1 MAVASKK
8 PAVKK
13 SVTKAAGKSVSNK
26 SAARKP
32 ASQNAGIAKAAKKSS
47 NPLGLEKK
55 APGQFDTLQE
65 IALAA
70 HRKLPAPVWDHLMG
84 GADSEMTLRRNRAGL
99 DALALR
105 QRVLVDVR
113 NIDLGT
119 PLLGQDLAFPVFP
132 APVGGFLGKVHNEGG
147 PAVARAAVSRGTTAF
162 IATAAKPSLEAAQE
176 AVKRKLI
183 FQLYVR
189 GDRGW
194 IEGILDRVRKAEYGA
209 LCVTVDRNFYGRR
222 ERDIVS
228 GLPVKEGFGDQSYQA
243 SLNWKD
249 LVWMKE
255 RVGLPLIAKGIAT
268 AEDAELAVEHG
279 ADVVY
284 VSNHG
289 GRQLDHAQGSIEV
302 LAEVVKAVAGRA
314 EVLADGGVQRGTDVV
329 KMLCLGAR
337 AVGVGK
343 LLGLAL
349 SAGGE
354 AGVARMLELMELEVR
369 TAMGLMGVTSIKQLG
384 PQWLREVPVLGTPSS
399 ISAYPLLE
407 EAVRREASPLGAR
420 KVR

>member
-1 MAVASKK
+1 MAVARKK
-8 PAVKK
+8 NAVSK
-13 SVTKAAGKSVSNK
+13 SVRKSVSK
-26 SAARKP
+26 KAVARKP
-32 ASQNAGIAKAAKKSS
+32 AAKNASIAKPAKKTS

-84 GADSEMTLRRNRAGL
+84 GADSEMTMRRNRAGL

-113 NIDLGT
+113 NIDLST
-119 PLLGQDLAFPVFP
+119 TLLGQKLAFPVFP
-132 APVGGFLGKVHNEGG
+132 APVGGFLGKVHAEGG

-162 IATAAKPSLEAAQE
+162 IATAAKPSLEAAQQ
-176 AVKRKLI
+176 AVKQKLI

-189 GDRGW
+189 GDRTW

-268 AEDAELAVEHG
+268 AEDAVLAVEHG

-329 KMLCLGAR
+329 KMLCLGAS

-369 TAMGLMGVTSIKQLG
+369 TVMGLMGVTSIKQLG
-384 PQWLREVPVLGTPSS
+384 PQWLRAVPVLGTPSPV
-399 ISAYPLLE
+399 SAYPLLE
-407 EAVRREASPLGAR
+407 EAVRRSTR
-420 KVR
+420 

>member
-1 MAVASKK
+1 MAVARNKS
-8 PAVKK
+8 AV
-13 SVTKAAGKSVSNK
+13 SKSVSK
-26 SAARKP
+26 SVSKKAAARKP
-32 ASQNAGIAKAAKKSS
+32 AAKNARIAKPAKKTS

-55 APGQFDTLQE
+55 VPGQFDTLQE

-70 HRKLPAPVWDHLMG
+70 HRKLLAPVWDHLMG
-84 GADSEMTLRRNRAGL
+84 GADSEMTMRRNRAGL

-113 NIDLGT
+113 NIDLST
-119 PLLGQDLAFPVFP
+119 TLLGQKLAFPVFP
-132 APVGGFLGKVHNEGG
+132 APVGGFLGKVHAEGG

-162 IATAAKPSLEAAQE
+162 IATAAKPSLEAAQA
-176 AVKRKLI
+176 AVKQKLI

-189 GDRGW
+189 GDRTW

-249 LVWMKE
+249 LVWMKA

-268 AEDAELAVEHG
+268 AEDAVLAVEHG

-314 EVLADGGVQRGTDVV
+314 EVIADGGVQRGTDVV
-329 KMLCLGAR
+329 KMLCLGAS

-384 PQWLREVPVLGTPSS
+384 PQWLRAVPVLGTPSPV
-399 ISAYPLLE
+399 SAYPLLE
-407 EAVRREASPLGAR
+407 EAVRRSTR
-420 KVR
+420 